1 MEQYVINAKT
11 RKETG
16 KRISKQL
23 RAEGRIPAIAYN
35 EKGQSTMLDIDAAEF
50 SKIWRT
56 ITPTTLINLKID
68 GQDNMAYI
76 QDTEY
81 DILTDKNLHADFHV
95 VSGTKAITAKYKIHY
110 SGNAAGVLQGGFLV
124 KHIPEITL
132 KALPKDLPASVT
144 VDVSNV
150 KIGEKILVKDLVH
163 GAGVTVLTNPTLP
176 IVNVAP
182 AKK

>member
-23 RAEGRIPAIAYN
+23 RKEGRLPAIAYN
-35 EKGQSTMLDIDAAEF
+35 EKGESTMLDIDEAEF
-50 SKIWRT
+50 TKIWRT
-56 ITPTTLINLKID
+56 ITPTTLVNLKID

-81 DILTDKNLHADFHV
+81 DIKTDYNLHADFHI
-95 VSGTKAITAKYKIHY
+95 VSGTKSITAKYKLHY
-110 SGNAAGVLQGGFLV
+110 TGTPAGVLQGGFLV
-124 KHIPEITL
+124 KRIPEVTL
-132 KALPKDLPASVT
+132 KALPKDLPVSVV
-144 VDVSNV
+144 VDISKI
-150 KIGEKILVKDLVH
+150 KIGEKFLVKDLNL
-163 GAGVTVLTNPTLP
+163 GAGVQVLTRGDLV

-182 AKK
+182 AK

>member
-16 KRISKQL
+16 KKIAKQL

-35 EKGQSTMLDIDAAEF
+35 EKGESTMLDIDAAEF
-50 SKIWRT
+50 SKVWRT

-81 DILTDKNLHADFHV
+81 DIKTDRNLHADFHV
-95 VSGTKAITAKYKIHY
+95 VSGTKEITAKYKLHY
-110 SGNAAGVLQGGFLV
+110 SGTPAGVLQGGFMV
-124 KHIPEITL
+124 KHIPEVTL

-144 VDVSNV
+144 VDVSKV
-150 KIGEKILVKDLVH
+150 KIGEKFLVKDLSL
-163 GAGVTVLTNPTLP
+163 GSGVTVLSRPDLL
-176 IVNVAP
+176 IVSVAP